1 VASTTRSRIAEN
13 TALALPGQASAG
25 RAARYSKCGEKR
37 RWAIAVGTIGASRIA
52 AHAGIDAEKASI
64 PNTSLLVGLE

>member
-1 VASTTRSRIAEN
+1 LRLAISTQPARRFLATGAEERF
-13 TALALPGQASAG
+13 ADE
-25 RAARYSKCGEKR
+25 CGEKR